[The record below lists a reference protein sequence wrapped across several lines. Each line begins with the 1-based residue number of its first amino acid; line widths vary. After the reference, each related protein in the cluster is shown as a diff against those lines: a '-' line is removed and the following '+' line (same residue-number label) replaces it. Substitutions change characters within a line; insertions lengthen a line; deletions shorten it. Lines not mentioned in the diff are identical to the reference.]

1 MSKYERREIDEANL
15 AEIYKEAV
23 GEEEDIEFL
32 KKRLGKA
39 LDDQKALEIEN
50 ERLKEEK
57 TQLSQVVKKDSF
69 KKASE
74 VEGEK
79 YELVIDGINT
89 EHFKPMDIGLILG
102 KVISPLRNRG
112 WKRVEIWVRNA
123 G

>member
-79 YELVIDGINT
+79 YELVIDEKNT
-89 EHFKPMDIGLILG
+89 EHLKPMDINQILAR
-102 KVISPLRNRG
+102 VVSPLRNRK
-112 WKRVEIWVRNA
+112 WNVVELWARFVK
-123 G
+123 